1 MKREEVVKNIMS
13 TYKKFGVTEKEIEE
27 VIDSGLKNGFSYD
40 AIYTGLRLSYGNACG
55 VEELFYPS
63 DVAELFNIT
72 EDEANRV
79 INESIEEL
87 KNLGVDTGNY
97 FQKVNETEK
106 KVFLFPSGF
115 GNKLEN
121 EKKEI
126 EKMKN
131 EVITYVNCEPEELAK
146 LKGAYITDVSFS
158 GEDSEII
165 NIKAMRS
172 RKGKIVPIEFKIH
185 NGTVYRR
192 ND

>member
-172 RKGKIVPIEFKIH
+172 RKGKIVPIEFEIH